1 MVSFF
6 TQIEP
11 IKPLSFEKDGLGA
24 ASPAEGLSSMPFADV
39 LREAVSTYEGAK
51 IETDAD
57 SLALSLG
64 DINNLAQVQINSMK
78 AQAALSTTV
87 QLTSRAVT
95 AYKEIMQM
103 QV

>member
-1 MVSFF
+1 MAAFF
-6 TQIEP
+6 TPIEP
-11 IKPLSFEKDGLGA
+11 IKPISFDKTA
-24 ASPAEGLSSMPFADV
+24 PVSTKAESGSSAVPFADI
-39 LREAVSTYEGAK
+39 LKDAVSNYADIQQTTSAEGQ
-51 IETDAD
+51 
-57 SLALSLG
+57 SLALG
-64 DINNLAQVQINSMK
+64 QVDNLAQVQIDSMK